1 MNEKLKFNV
10 TARGLIIHEGKLLI
24 CKLHS
29 HDSFYCLPGGKLDIS
44 ETIEQTMIREMV
56 EESGITPV
64 VGNLLFINQLI
75 NKTHHRI
82 EFFYHIK
89 NAQDYLEADLNTATH
104 ANEIA
109 EWKLAD
115 IRNDEY
121 DLRPSFLIELANTYL
136 DKPEKTTMRIMNS
149 D

>member
-1 MNEKLKFNV
+1 MLKFNV

-24 CKLHS
+24 CRLRS
-29 HDSFYCLPGGKLDIS
+29 HDTFYCLPGGKLDVGES
-44 ETIEQTMIREMV
+44 IEQTMIREMV
-56 EESGITPV
+56 EESGIKPE

-75 NKTHHRI
+75 NSTHHRI
-82 EFFYHIK
+82 EFFYHIR
-89 NAQDYLEADLNTATH
+89 NSQDYLDANLNEATH

-121 DLRPSFLIELANTYL
+121 DLRPSFLVKLADSYL
-136 DKPEKTTMRIMNS
+136 DDPDNTIMKIIQS

>member
-1 MNEKLKFNV
+1 
-10 TARGLIIHEGKLLI
+10 
-24 CKLHS
+24 
-29 HDSFYCLPGGKLDIS
+29 
-44 ETIEQTMIREMV
+44 MIREMV

-75 NKTHHRI
+75 NPTHHRI

-89 NAQDYLEADLNTATH
+89 NAQDYLDADLNAATH

-115 IRNDEY
+115 IRKDEY
-121 DLRPSFLIELANTYL
+121 DLRPSFLVELADSYL
-136 DKPEKTTMRIMNS
+136 DDPDNTPMRMMHS
-149 D
+149 S